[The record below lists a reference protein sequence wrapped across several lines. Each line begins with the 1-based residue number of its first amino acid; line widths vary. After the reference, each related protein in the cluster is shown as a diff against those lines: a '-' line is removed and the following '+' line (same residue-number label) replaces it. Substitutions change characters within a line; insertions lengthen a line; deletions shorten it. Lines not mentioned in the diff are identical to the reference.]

1 MTEVFGKCEC
11 GYVADDYPDAREH
24 LENEHPGASG
34 PGFGM
39 FDSYDPGT
47 DEQAD
52 EQTDEQADGEGD
64 KGVWAQ

>member
-1 MTEVFGKCEC
+1 MSEVFGKCEC

-24 LENEHPGASG
+24 LDEKHPGASG

-39 FDSYDPGT
+39 FDSYDPDA

-52 EQTDEQADGEGD
+52 EQADERTDVGD
-64 KGVWAQ
+64 NKGVWAK